1 MTYEIFIGDDAEKQM
16 RHLPRDVLNA
26 VDRAIA
32 GLADEPRPHGCRKI
46 VGTDKGWRIV
56 VRRHYRVLY
65 EIEDETREVFVY
77 RVARRE
83 KDTYRR

>member
-26 VDRAIA
+26 VDRAITS
-32 GLADEPRPHGCRKI
+32 LADEPRPHGCRKI
-46 VGTDKGWRIV
+46 VGTDKGWRIA

-65 EIEDETREVFVY
+65 EIDDETREVFIY

>member
-16 RHLPRDVLNA
+16 RHLSRDVLNA

-32 GLADEPRPHGCRKI
+32 SLADEPRPHGCRKI

-65 EIEDETREVFVY
+65 EIDDETREVFIY

>member
-1 MTYEIFIGDDAEKQM
+1 MAYEVFIGDNAEKQM
-16 RHLPRDVLNA
+16 RHLPRDVLVS
-26 VDRAIA
+26 VDQAIA
-32 GLADEPRPHGCRKI
+32 GLADEPRPRGSRKI

-65 EIEDETREVFVY
+65 EIDDETREVFVY
-77 RVARRE
+77 RVVRRE